1 MLLGAQFAGGARSA
15 LRQQRARGRSAA
27 LARAHA
33 PLQLLALCLPNC
45 QLRENPLGLIVCLFV
60 ESTTGQQLDT
70 HARRSLTWR
79 PPRAPP
85 PRSVRRPRGI
95 RVRSARAC
103 VRAGAGRS
111 QHCLPLSCPGGAPCP
126 RRALPACAA
135 RSWHSGTRVCGGG
148 ACDVRVPQPAQL
160 TTRRTGFALSF
171 VLSTVPGMRVVLPHT
186 VMPGAYAS
194 VRVPMQGLRCCA
206 SRSLPLLKLGKH
218 TGLVARPKVPVALLA
233 CSAGLHAAASHTLRL
248 DVKPAPAAVRCL
260 WRAVAPQ
267 RARAVLRLPVE
278 VATSRSAVVT
288 HAGTSVTADEG
299 GKAADERQAGAPHCV
314 VSGNRD

>member
-1 MLLGAQFAGGARSA
+1 
-15 LRQQRARGRSAA
+15 
-27 LARAHA
+27 
-33 PLQLLALCLPNC
+33 
-45 QLRENPLGLIVCLFV
+45 
-60 ESTTGQQLDT
+60 
-70 HARRSLTWR
+70 
-79 PPRAPP
+79 
-85 PRSVRRPRGI
+85 
-95 RVRSARAC
+95 
-103 VRAGAGRS
+103 
-111 QHCLPLSCPGGAPCP
+111 
-126 RRALPACAA
+126 
-135 RSWHSGTRVCGGG
+135 
-148 ACDVRVPQPAQL
+148 
-160 TTRRTGFALSF
+160 
-171 VLSTVPGMRVVLPHT
+171 
-186 VMPGAYAS
+186 
-194 VRVPMQGLRCCA
+194 MQGLRCCA